1 LKRESRHLFIIRGSQ
16 KLKEEEE
23 EEDAKEME
31 SKELG
36 ARRVGGDFLIKL
48 SEWTTPYSRENEK

>member
-16 KLKEEEE
+16 KLKEEE

>member
-23 EEDAKEME
+23 EDAKEME

-36 ARRVGGDFLIKL
+36 ARRGLFNQVVGMDYAI
-48 SEWTTPYSRENEK
+48 

>member
-36 ARRVGGDFLIKL
+36 ARGTF
-48 SEWTTPYSRENEK
+48 